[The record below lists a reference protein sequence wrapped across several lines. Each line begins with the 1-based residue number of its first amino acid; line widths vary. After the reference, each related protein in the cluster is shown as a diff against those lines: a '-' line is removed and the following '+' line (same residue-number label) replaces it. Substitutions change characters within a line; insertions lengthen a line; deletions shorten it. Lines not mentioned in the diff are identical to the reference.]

1 VRFDSAILLLLTAG
15 LTLGQDSLPGKGIEQ
30 HPFLYCGAAKA
41 GSPPTIYILQAGKV
55 EWSYPL
61 SARDQLEDCTMLSNG
76 TIVFARG
83 SGASIVRQDKKII
96 WNYNAPAGTEIHT
109 AYPIDRDRVLV
120 MQNGDPAVVMV
131 INTLSG
137 SVEQQVSLDTA
148 NPKNPRG
155 QFGHVRLTPAGNYL
169 VPHMDLNKVMEYTPD
184 GRAVWGVKAESPWAA
199 VRLRNG
205 NTLISGGE
213 SAYVREIDKTGKTVW
228 ELNKNDLPGFP
239 LEDVREV
246 SRLSNG
252 NTLIDNYVLDGEKR
266 NAAQLIEVTPDKKV
280 VWVLRDYPTLGAAIS
295 TQLLDDPGLPER
307 RELQR

>member
-1 VRFDSAILLLLTAG
+1 VKFGSGILLFLIAG
-15 LTLGQDSLPGKGIEQ
+15 VSLGQDNLPGKGLAQ
-30 HPFLYCGAAKA
+30 HPFLYCGAAKP
-41 GSPPTIYILQAGKV
+41 GSLPAIYLLREGKV
-55 EWSYPL
+55 EWTYPL
-61 SARDQLEDCTMLSNG
+61 AARDQLEDCSMLSNG

-96 WNYNAPAGTEIHT
+96 WNYNAPAGTEIHS

-137 SVEQQVSLDTA
+137 IVEQQVALDTGNA
-148 NPKNPRG
+148 KNPRG

-169 VPHMDLNKVMEYTPD
+169 AAHTDLNKVMEYTPD
-184 GRAVWGVKAESPWAA
+184 GRPVWGVKADTPWAA

-213 SAYVREIDKTGKTVW
+213 SAYVREIDKNGKTVW
-228 ELNKNDLPGFP
+228 ELNKTDLPGFP
-239 LEDVREV
+239 LQNVREV
-246 SRLSNG
+246 TRLSNG
-252 NTLIDNYVLDGEKR
+252 DTLINNYALDGEKSG
-266 NAAQLIEVTPDKKV
+266 AAQLIEVSPDKKV
-280 VWVLRDYPTLGAAIS
+280 VWALRDYQTLGAPVS
-295 TQLLDDPGLPER
+295 THLLDDPGLPER